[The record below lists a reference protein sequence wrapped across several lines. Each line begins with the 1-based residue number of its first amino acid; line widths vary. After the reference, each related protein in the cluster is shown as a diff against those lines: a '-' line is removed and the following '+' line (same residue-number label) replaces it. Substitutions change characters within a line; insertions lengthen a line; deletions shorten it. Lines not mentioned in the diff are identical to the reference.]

1 MTMTQQA
8 AISTH
13 KILVIE
19 DDKVERQLV
28 LTLLRR
34 QGFDTLSADN
44 GMDGLRLA
52 KEKRPDLI
60 ICDVHMGGLDGYD
73 LLTEIR
79 KEPTL
84 MTVPF
89 IFMTGHADREALR
102 QGMDRGADD
111 FLPKPFTS
119 DELITAV
126 NARLKKY
133 QTLIR
138 QANQKLDELRAAM
151 SVTIPHELRTPL
163 NGILGYADILRKQ
176 ADELEP
182 SEIMRMAE
190 RIHKNGKR
198 LGRLVENYILYAQT
212 EMQLLHLHATKV
224 PSGMQTLG
232 TDRILR
238 MVAEQ
243 KAEDFGRMEDLVISS
258 GGASINI
265 TPEFFT
271 KIVDELLDNAF
282 KFSSKGTTIDVS
294 SRVENTH
301 LRLQIS
307 DRGRGMTADQ
317 LSHIGA
323 YIQFE
328 RKVYEQQGSGLG
340 LTVARRLVELHG
352 GKFDIR
358 SQYGEG
364 TTVVAELPLADG
376 SSS

>member
-1 MTMTQQA
+1 MNQQTTTT
-8 AISTH
+8 TH

-19 DDKVERQLV
+19 DDKAERQLV

-34 QGFDTLSADN
+34 QGFETTSADN
-44 GMDGLRLA
+44 GTDGLRLA
-52 KEKRPDLI
+52 KTERPDLI
-60 ICDVHMGGLDGYD
+60 LCDIHLGGLDGYD
-73 LLTEIR
+73 LLAEIR

-84 MTVPF
+84 ATVPF
-89 IFMTGHADREALR
+89 IFMTAHADREALR
-102 QGMDRGADD
+102 QGMGLGADD

-126 NARLKKY
+126 NARLEKY
-133 QTLIR
+133 QVLIR

-176 ADELEP
+176 ADDLEP
-182 SEIMRMAE
+182 SEIKRMAE

-198 LGRLVENYILYAQT
+198 LGKLVENYIIYAQT
-212 EMQLLHLHATKV
+212 ELQLLHLHATKV
-224 PSGMQTLG
+224 PMSMQTLG

-238 MVAEQ
+238 MVVEQ
-243 KAEDFGRMEDLVISS
+243 KAEDFGRADDVEVRST
-258 GGASINI
+258 GASVNI

-271 KIVDELLDNAF
+271 KIVDELVDNAF
-282 KFSSKGTTIDVS
+282 KFSSKGTKISVAS
-294 SRVENTH
+294 QIQNSH
-301 LRLQIS
+301 LRLEIS
-307 DRGRGMTADQ
+307 DQGRGMTPEQ

-323 YIQFE
+323 YVQFE

-352 GKFDIR
+352 GKFEIK
-358 SQYGEG
+358 SAYGKG
-364 TTVVAELPLADG
+364 TTVVAELPLAEG
-376 SSS
+376 LNS